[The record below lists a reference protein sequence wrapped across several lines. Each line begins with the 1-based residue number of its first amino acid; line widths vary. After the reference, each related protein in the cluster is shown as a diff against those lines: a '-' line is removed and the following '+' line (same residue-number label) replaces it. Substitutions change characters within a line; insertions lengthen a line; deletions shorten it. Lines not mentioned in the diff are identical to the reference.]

1 MMEVLFAL
9 NAILALAGFLFPVPF
24 FVLAL
29 RERHKLSR
37 TPATRTWRR
46 VVSNVASILFVLGFA
61 LWTYALVRQF
71 HGTYSY
77 ILLSA
82 SVGRWGSTGL
92 VGVSTLAERR
102 LRLYLLLGSIGIWCF
117 FGVSIGDVFL

>member
-1 MMEVLFAL
+1 MEVLFAL
-9 NAILALAGFLFPVPF
+9 NAILALAGFLLPVPF
-24 FVLAL
+24 FILAL
-29 RERHKLSR
+29 RERLKLSK

-46 VVSNVASILFVLGFA
+46 VLSNIASILFVLGFA

-82 SVGRWGSTGL
+82 SVGRWGSSGL
-92 VGVSTLAERR
+92 IGVSALAERR
-102 LRLYLLLGSIGIWCF
+102 LRLYLLLGSIGLWCF

>member
-1 MMEVLFAL
+1 MEVLLAL
-9 NAILALAGFLFPVPF
+9 NAILAFAGFLLPVPF
-24 FVLAL
+24 FILAL
-29 RERHKLSR
+29 QERHKLSK
-37 TPATRTWRR
+37 TPATGTWRR
-46 VVSNVASILFVLGFA
+46 VLSNIASILFVLGFV
-61 LWTYALVRQF
+61 LWTYALVRQL

-82 SVGRWGSTGL
+82 SVGRWGSAGL
-92 VGVSTLAERR
+92 IGVSALAERR

>member
-1 MMEVLFAL
+1 MEVLLAL
-9 NAILALAGFLFPVPF
+9 NAILALAGFLLPIPF
-24 FVLAL
+24 FILAL
-29 RERHKLSR
+29 RERLKLSK
-37 TPATRTWRR
+37 TPATRNWRR
-46 VVSNVASILFVLGFA
+46 VLSNIASILFVLGFA

-82 SVGRWGSTGL
+82 SVGRWGSAGL
-92 VGVSTLAERR
+92 IGVSALAERR

>member
-1 MMEVLFAL
+1 MEVLFAL
-9 NAILALAGFLFPVPF
+9 NAILALAGFLLPVPF
-24 FVLAL
+24 FILAL
-29 RERHKLSR
+29 RERLKLSK

-46 VVSNVASILFVLGFA
+46 VLSNIASILFALGFA
-61 LWTYALVRQF
+61 LWVYALVRQF

-82 SVGRWGSTGL
+82 SVGRWGSAGL
-92 VGVSTLAERR
+92 IGVSALAERR

-117 FGVSIGDVFL
+117 FGVSVGDVFL

>member
-9 NAILALAGFLFPVPF
+9 NAILALAGFLLPVPF
-24 FVLAL
+24 FILAL
-29 RERHKLSR
+29 RERHKLSK

-92 VGVSTLAERR
+92 IGVSTLAERR

-117 FGVSIGDVFL
+117 FSVSIGDVFL

>member
-1 MMEVLFAL
+1 MEILFAL
-9 NAILALAGFLFPVPF
+9 NGILALAGFLLPVPF

-46 VVSNVASILFVLGFA
+46 VVSNVATILFVLAFA
-61 LWTYALVRQF
+61 LWTYALLRQF
-71 HGTYSY
+71 RGNYSY
-77 ILLSA
+77 ILSSA
-82 SVGRWGSTGL
+82 SVGRLGSAGL
-92 VGVSTLAERR
+92 IVVSTLAERR

>member
-1 MMEVLFAL
+1 MEVLLAL
-9 NAILALAGFLFPVPF
+9 NAILALAGFLLPVPF
-24 FVLAL
+24 FILAL
-29 RERHKLSR
+29 REWLKLSKA
-37 TPATRTWRR
+37 PATRTWRR
-46 VVSNVASILFVLGFA
+46 VFSNIASILFVLGFA

-71 HGTYSY
+71 NGTYSY

-82 SVGRWGSTGL
+82 SAGRWGSAALT
-92 VGVSTLAERR
+92 GVSALAERR

>member
-1 MMEVLFAL
+1 MQILFAL
-9 NAILALAGFLFPVPF
+9 NAILALAGFLLPIPF
-24 FVLAL
+24 LILAL
-29 RERHKLSR
+29 REVLKL
-37 TPATRTWRR
+37 TRTSASKPWRR
-46 VVSNVASILFVLGFA
+46 VASKMAFLVCVLGFA
-61 LWTYALVRQF
+61 LWTYALVRQI

-82 SVGRWGSTGL
+82 SVGRWGAAGL
-92 VGVSTLAERR
+92 IGVSSLAERR